1 MAIKYK
7 VKDGKKYVWDTFA
20 NKWSFRGAVP
30 YPIKEGEYK
39 DKLPPA
45 PKGARVSQIPELSEV
60 LAAPYQAAMSG
71 VVKVG
76 EAISKPVGELG
87 EKFSKGIGRAVEKQ
101 FSKRE
106 QGTMYAPTT
115 GEKFMTEAQRIARS
129 VVDVSPP
136 VAQAPQEPKVQINP
150 PMTPSPKP
158 SISVTPP
165 SEDEAA
171 AARRYNV
178 MDITRLESVLSEMNT
193 RDKQRDLIVEKNPWL
208 GGGFTAKL
216 DIPSPAEAA
225 RREVGALPKPKT
237 GYEGLSPDQIFE
249 KYNKKHGTSYGGDK
263 ELSKAADKEIREWNT
278 QADGTPVK
286 IASKETMAAMRAQE
300 PQDASKIPVTETPAD
315 KIPLS
320 FREEPE
326 PRVTP
331 RTTQAY
337 NEEYSRRYQRA
348 LAGGYNTNSRDIYQ

>member
-7 VKDGKKYVWDTFA
+7 VKDGKKYVFDTFA
-20 NKWSFRGAVP
+20 NKWTFRGPVD
-30 YPIKEGEYK
+30 YPVKDGEYTGS
-39 DKLPPA
+39 LPPP
-45 PKGARVSQIPELSEV
+45 PKGARVSQIPALSEV
-60 LAAPYQAAMSG
+60 LAAPYQAAMAG
-71 VVKVG
+71 ATKVG
-76 EAISKPVGELG
+76 EAISNEVFRREQSGPSLTVDVKKATQKLFP
-87 EKFSKGIGRAVEKQ
+87 
-101 FSKRE
+101 KRE
-106 QGTMYAPTT
+106 QGTMYAPTA
-115 GEKFMTEAQRIARS
+115 GEKFMTEGQRIARS
-129 VVDVSPP
+129 IIDVSPP

-326 PRVTP
+326 PRTTP
-331 RTTQAY
+331 RNAQAY
-337 NEEYSRRYQRA
+337 SDEYKRRYQKA
-348 LAGGYNTNSRDIYQ
+348 LAGNYGNI

>member
-20 NKWSFRGAVP
+20 NKWTFRGPVD
-30 YPIKEGEYK
+30 YPVKDGEYTGS
-39 DKLPPA
+39 LPPP
-45 PKGARVSQIPELSEV
+45 PKWARVSQIPALSEV
-60 LAAPYQAAMSG
+60 LAAPYQAAMAG
-71 VVKVG
+71 ATKVG
-76 EAISKPVGELG
+76 RAISKPAMEIGVGATQ
-87 EKFSKGIGRAVEKQ
+87 GIKQ
-101 FSKRE
+101 AAQEQFPQRE
-106 QGTMYAPTT
+106 QGTMYAPTA
-115 GEKFMTEAQRIARS
+115 GEKFMTEAQRLARS
-129 VVDVSPP
+129 AMDVSPP

-225 RREVGALPKPKT
+225 RREGSVVAPLKPRPANIPKSDVAKWA
-237 GYEGLSPDQIFE
+237 EDE
-249 KYNKKHGTSYGGDK
+249 
-263 ELSKAADKEIREWNT
+263 A
-278 QADGTPVK
+278 QAYAGSK
-286 IASKETMAAMRAQE
+286 IASEETMAAMRAQE